1 MENFQTVRGVKDL
14 LPEELGKMRFIE
26 QQAALVCKNACYE
39 EISVPIFE
47 FAELFEKPLGETSDI
62 VTKENYVFQDRSN
75 NTLMLRPE
83 GTTGVVRAAINES
96 LFQDFPKRFFYYGPM
111 LSLIH
116 I

>member
-14 LPEELGKMRFIE
+14 LPEELGKMRFVE
-26 QQAALVCKNACYE
+26 KQATLVCKNACYE

-75 NTLMLRPE
+75 NTLICLLYTSPSPRDPVSSRMPSS
-83 GTTGVVRAAINES
+83 A
-96 LFQDFPKRFFYYGPM
+96 
-111 LSLIH
+111 
-116 I
+116 

>member
-62 VTKENYVFQDRSN
+62 VTKETVSY
-75 NTLMLRPE
+75 THLRAHE
-83 GTTGVVRAAINES
+83 T
-96 LFQDFPKRFFYYGPM
+96 
-111 LSLIH
+111 
-116 I
+116 